1 MRKIILRIPKSKI
14 LEYIKENNLDDYDYE
29 NAVIQFVKEIQN
41 KIIDIKILTESDN
54 FFVVEVIKNMKPY
67 KRNK

>member
-1 MRKIILRIPKSKI
+1 MRKIILRIPKSK
-14 LEYIKENNLDDYDYE
+14 LAEYIKENNLDDYDYE

>member
-1 MRKIILRIPKSKI
+1 MRKIILRIPKSK
-14 LEYIKENNLDDYDYE
+14 LTEYIKENNLDDYDYE

>member
-1 MRKIILRIPKSKI
+1 MRKIILRIPKSK
-14 LEYIKENNLDDYDYE
+14 LAEYIKENNLDDYDYE

-41 KIIDIKILTESDN
+41 KIIDIKIVSESDN

>member
-1 MRKIILRIPKSKI
+1 MRKIVLRIPKSRI
-14 LEYIKENNLDDYDYE
+14 IEYIRENNLDDYDYE
-29 NAVIQFVKEIQN
+29 NAVIQFVKDIQN
-41 KIIDIKILTESDN
+41 KIIDIKIVSESDN

>member
-1 MRKIILRIPKSKI
+1 MRKIILRIPKTK
-14 LEYIKENNLDDYDYE
+14 LAEYIKENNLDDYDYE

>member
-1 MRKIILRIPKSKI
+1 MRKIVLRIPRSKI
-14 LEYIKENNLDDYDYE
+14 IEYIRENNLDDYDYE
-29 NAVIQFVKEIQN
+29 NAVIQFVKDIQN
-41 KIIDIKILTESDN
+41 KIIDIKIVSESDN

>member
-14 LEYIKENNLDDYDYE
+14 SEYIRENNLDDYDYE